1 MSEDGGSKKHLVGG
15 AAAACAVCCAPP
27 VLALIGLAGAGTL
40 ATAATFAF
48 AGLVFG
54 FVVAAASLA
63 AFVVRKRRRDRDFGL
78 PPSRHDS
85 RALPDP
91 VRRSSTG

>member
-1 MSEDGGSKKHLVGG
+1 
-15 AAAACAVCCAPP
+15 
-27 VLALIGLAGAGTL
+27 VLALVGIAGAGTV

-48 AGLVFG
+48 AGLVFAL
-54 FVVAAASLA
+54 VVAAGS
-63 AFVVRKRRRDRDFGL
+63 VVALVLRKRRRDRT
-78 PPSRHDS
+78 PSLRASHHAG